1 MRSILGFIV
10 LVISLV
16 FLFSFD
22 NALQTHPS
30 SFTISTFQ
38 SSKVTRTFQ
47 QDDDGLSLPSCV
59 RERLKDSSSYFNRT
73 WIVSPSSPNNS
84 KADNLAVYVTSYAGA
99 VFTRQPFI
107 REQLESAGL
116 SASLT
121 TGFDGKTL
129 TDDDVKCWVSNIG
142 QRDKD
147 INIPGRA
154 YLSQTLKIFA
164 ALYDIVQRDLPYGMT
179 IDDDKFFETTTFK
192 LKINNVL
199 EEAPIGWHVIQFSKC
214 FEGMRP
220 QTWAGCAEHSKSLWR
235 CTQPRCCDNNLYSN
249 EGARM
254 LLSLIPIDSVMDW
267 LLWKPPGLQT
277 LWIEP
282 FASWEDKSVFP
293 SVSNA
298 EANVRS

>member
-1 MRSILGFIV
+1 MRSAIGFIA
-10 LVISLV
+10 LVISIGL
-16 FLFSFD
+16 LFS
-22 NALQTHPS
+22 TETGPPS
-30 SFTISTFQ
+30 SSSTPKET
-38 SSKVTRTFQ
+38 KVFHTSTSYN
-47 QDDDGLSLPSCV
+47 DGLTLPLCV
-59 RERLKDSSSYFNRT
+59 RERLKHSEKYLNRT
-73 WIVSPSSPNNS
+73 WIVNPVRSSSS

-99 VFTRQPFI
+99 VHTRQPFI
-107 REQLESAGL
+107 RKQLESAGL
-116 SASLT
+116 SATLT

-129 TDDDVKCWVSNIG
+129 TDEDVKCWVSSIG
-142 QRDKD
+142 QTNKD

-154 YLSQTLKIFA
+154 YLSQTIKILA

-179 IDDDKFFETTTFK
+179 IDDDKFFDTVSFK
-192 LKINNVL
+192 SIINQVL
-199 EEAPIGWHVIQFSKC
+199 DEAPDSWHVIQFSQC

-220 QTWAGCAEHSKSLWR
+220 QTWAGCAKHSKSLWR

-254 LLSLIPIDSVMDW
+254 LLSLLPIDSVMDW

-282 FASWEDKSVFP
+282 YASWENKSVFP

-298 EANVRS
+298 EANKR

>member
-1 MRSILGFIV
+1 MRSAIGFIA
-10 LVISLV
+10 LVISIG
-16 FLFSFD
+16 FLFS
-22 NALQTHPS
+22 TETGPPS
-30 SFTISTFQ
+30 SSSTPKET
-38 SSKVTRTFQ
+38 KVLHTSTSY
-47 QDDDGLSLPSCV
+47 DDGLNLPFCV
-59 RERLKDSSSYFNRT
+59 RERLKHSEKYFNRT
-73 WIVSPSSPNNS
+73 WIVNPVRSSSS

-99 VFTRQPFI
+99 LHTRQPFI
-107 REQLESAGL
+107 RKQLESAGL
-116 SASLT
+116 SATLS

-129 TDDDVKCWVSNIG
+129 TDEDVKCWVSSIG
-142 QRDKD
+142 QKDKD

-154 YLSQTLKIFA
+154 YLSQTIKILA

-179 IDDDKFFETTTFK
+179 IDDDKFFDTDSFK
-192 LKINNVL
+192 SIINQVL
-199 EEAPIGWHVIQFSKC
+199 DEAPDSWHVIQFSKC

-220 QTWAGCAEHSKSLWR
+220 QTWAGCADHSRSLWR

-282 FASWEDKSVFP
+282 YASWENKSVFP

-298 EANVRS
+298 EANKR